1 MRYID
6 NGVVLVDV
14 DMILNEFNL
23 GRSKTHRTIKK
34 LKIKPYILYSNRFLY
49 KESVLTQIKEYLDS
63 SNRSKRHISNWTLD
77 VVDQD

>member
-14 DMILNEFNL
+14 DMIINEFNL

-34 LKIKPYILYSNRFLY
+34 LKIKPYKLYSNRFLY

-63 SNRSKRHISNWTLD
+63 SNRPERYISNWTLD
-77 VVDQD
+77 VIDQD